1 MKTYSIDYSL
11 MGGGNISIRAKSKLL
26 AEEALFDT
34 SIEDLLLYADFS
46 DGLEIMQ
53 MDIHKERF

>member
-46 DGLEIMQ
+46 DGLEIVQ
-53 MDIHKERF
+53 IDLTNERI

>member
-34 SIEDLLLYADFS
+34 SLEDLLLYADFS
-46 DGLEIMQ
+46 NGLEIMQ
-53 MDIHKERF
+53 IDLTNERI

>member
-26 AEEALFDT
+26 AEEAVFDT

-46 DGLEIMQ
+46 NGLEIMQ
-53 MDIHKERF
+53 IDLTNERI